1 MVKIMD
7 KKNRLDNLYE
17 YFISYI
23 EEAALKVTTNIEK
36 EISETKKE
44 IVLKIDSD
52 LDNKY
57 GILLNMESNKLNN
70 NFINEK
76 RLYTNSKLL
85 EYNNLKIELNKTI
98 YSLVVDKIK
107 KYIVTEDYKNNLLNK
122 INTIKEM
129 SLINPVFTIDT
140 KDKILEE
147 ILIENKFKYNKN
159 ANVVGGFGV
168 TSIQSAIFID
178 EIYVNKLE
186 KIKKV
191 FSIDLGENNE

>member
-1 MVKIMD
+1 MD